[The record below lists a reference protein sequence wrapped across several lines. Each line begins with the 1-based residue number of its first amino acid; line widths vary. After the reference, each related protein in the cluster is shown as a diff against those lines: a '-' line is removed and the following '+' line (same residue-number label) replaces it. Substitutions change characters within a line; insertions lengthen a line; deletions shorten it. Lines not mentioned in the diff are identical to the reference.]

1 VLEALAQ
8 NVEITGDRASAARSF
23 VAAAEGSVAQVVE
36 QLHSTRERRG
46 ITRWVVREPALDTA
60 EQVLAASLVPR
71 TTAKRP
77 LAL

>member
-8 NVEITGDRASAARSF
+8 NVEITDDQASAARSF

-60 EQVLAASLVPR
+60 EQVLAALR
-71 TTAKRP
+71 
-77 LAL
+77 